1 MTEMIKKATYL
12 QRWKESA
19 MQYKMKRVVRD
30 LLDWLVPFQQEL
42 NLRGYEG
49 FFKGKK
55 GLEIGG
61 PSYLWRKAIPIYRWA
76 KSIDNY
82 DFSEDAIRHLK
93 GKGKKKFCYFLYKCG
108 DQYAGQADLGRFLP
122 KTYDFVILRD
132 VLEHTA
138 NPLKMLFDIH
148 KITKDGGALL
158 VVTPNKLGTFDY
170 ARKYTPFRHIL
181 QDYLSDT
188 TEDDDIHIQ
197 ELKDLTHDHC
207 SPAYTSR
214 EELHRIIEKNSAN
227 RNAHHHVFSLEVLS
241 RCCSEAGYRTVLATE
256 SLFPHTIVMALRYP
270 ESNINHK
277 PSSESI
283 LKYELE
289 T

>member
-1 MTEMIKKATYL
+1 ML
-12 QRWKESA
+12 F
-19 MQYKMKRVVRD
+19 KMKKFARD
-30 LLDWLVPFQQEL
+30 VIDWLAPFQQEL
-42 NLRGYEG
+42 NLKGYES
-49 FFKGKK
+49 FFKGKQ

-82 DFSEDAIRHLK
+82 DFSEDAVRHSK
-93 GKGKKKFCYFLYKCG
+93 GRGRNKFCYFLHKRG
-108 DQYAGQADLGRFLP
+108 DQYAGQADFDLFPP

-138 NPLKMLFDIH
+138 NPLKMLSNIH
-148 KITKDGGALL
+148 RITKDGGALL

-170 ARKYTPFRHIL
+170 TRKCTSFRHIL
-181 QDYLSDT
+181 DDFLNETQ
-188 TEDDDIHIQ
+188 EDDESHFQ

-207 SPAYTSR
+207 FPVYTNR
-214 EELHRIIEKNSAN
+214 YELHDVIDQNKCH

-256 SLFPHTIVMALRYP
+256 TLFPHTIVLALRYP
-270 ESNINHK
+270 ESNFNHK
-277 PSSESI
+277 PSAQTI
-283 LKYELE
+283 LGYELE
-289 T
+289 S